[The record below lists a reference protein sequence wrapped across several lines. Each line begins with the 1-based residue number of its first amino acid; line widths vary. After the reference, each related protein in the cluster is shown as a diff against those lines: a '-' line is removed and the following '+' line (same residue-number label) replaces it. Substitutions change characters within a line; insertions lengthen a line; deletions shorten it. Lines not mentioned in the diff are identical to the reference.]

1 MSKVKIDRGLPLPR
15 LAIVGKIAALLL
27 LVKGGTSEAQPLD
40 PEFVEQIRI
49 EQKLGERLP
58 LDLVFTDEN
67 GAPVTLGKFFGD
79 KPVVLSLA
87 YYDCPMLCTQVLN
100 GLVRSLRVLKFDI
113 GNEFEVLTVSF
124 DPTESHELA
133 AAKKDVY
140 LRRYGREGAASGWHF
155 LTGTQEQIDKLTEA
169 VGFRYERDDQTGEFI
184 HASGIM
190 VLTPEGT
197 LARYHYGIEYAP
209 KDLQL
214 SLIESAKHEIGTAV
228 DELLLLCY
236 QYDPKTGKY
245 GFAIMNS
252 LRIGGLATVV
262 TIGAFV
268 VVMLRRD
275 RRDTTKESYA

>member
-1 MSKVKIDRGLPLPR
+1 M
-15 LAIVGKIAALLL
+15 
-27 LVKGGTSEAQPLD
+27 
-40 PEFVEQIRI
+40 
-49 EQKLGERLP
+49 
-58 LDLVFTDEN
+58 
-67 GAPVTLGKFFGD
+67 
-79 KPVVLSLA
+79 
-87 YYDCPMLCTQVLN
+87 
-100 GLVRSLRVLKFDI
+100 
-113 GNEFEVLTVSF
+113 
-124 DPTESHELA
+124 
-133 AAKKDVY
+133 
-140 LRRYGREGAASGWHF
+140 
-155 LTGTQEQIDKLTEA
+155 TGTQEQIDKLTEA